1 MIGPV
6 VKDHNMIQIIRHES
20 RDQSVVVLAENVE
33 PDQMLD
39 SIQLPNRMRFS
50 LDPALDTTEKARK
63 WIKTFPDARIFH
75 VIDHNPVLT
84 DIYRTALDEKR
95 LTLTEV
101 IEAQRVKTPDG
112 EWYIDD
118 YGFYVYAV
126 PVLSLTGEDIG
137 VNLIT
142 E

>member
-1 MIGPV
+1 
-6 VKDHNMIQIIRHES
+6 
-20 RDQSVVVLAENVE
+20 
-33 PDQMLD
+33 
-39 SIQLPNRMRFS
+39 
-50 LDPALDTTEKARK
+50 
-63 WIKTFPDARIFH
+63 
-75 VIDHNPVLT
+75 
-84 DIYRTALDEKR
+84 LDEKR